1 MVTGYISIRYKEGIP
16 VSSGTTFR
24 RDKIFSTEVL
34 DLLNQIKSTIDQVRS
49 LPVDPVRGRALDNP
63 ETARA
68 GAAAVH
74 RLGAFLNDHRKL
86 VLATG
91 PSGLLIN
98 GRRLGAKDFP
108 TVTLESSLVSLFM
121 DAGIRNIAF
130 RLGVTQGELLS
141 FLDGLLR
148 RFWDLKDPK
157 AMNLRLAEQGVRSIG
172 VDDNEQ
178 EPLSAPGSDGEAKDA
193 SDRLPGLL
201 SLEKGRDGIA
211 ELYRLFQAAP
221 GELRPGL
228 RKVAAVILD
237 SFRHD
242 ARLAA
247 SIRRFVSAEAPGLM
261 PDAAEGDG
269 VGTVGAVAQAES
281 LLLLSTDEQTEPLV
295 QQAAP
300 LVHKLLAASRGDLA
314 AKILARLAGVLLDSS
329 PEGRRAAAEALL
341 SLHPAW
347 DAEPF
352 STTREGF
359 ETLLRSALDDEED
372 SQTYSKMAEV
382 AAILA
387 DGRLTRGE
395 PELALETLS
404 LLRRHHAS
412 KNPGT
417 AFRPEVASRTLEQIT
432 RSAGFPPIL
441 ERLRSGDPLAL
452 RVVESLGEAAAKCL
466 VDELKKIEMGSNRL
480 PLAEAISRI
489 GPGASAMLSDELQK
503 ASSPIEALR
512 LLEALPHAAA
522 EETAIVALSSTL
534 HHRVGEVRRRSAA
547 ILTERAYARSGEL
560 LLQALPGEKE
570 PTTRATIVEGLGR
583 LRVSGAFEGL
593 ATIADSRSESD
604 DLRAAACAALAA
616 LGHKEAI
623 PILSSI
629 ASKTSRGLGLLK
641 SASPALRTAAI
652 RALGQFQST
661 PEAREAIKRV
671 LDESDATLKAVAMES
686 LSKNPTPSPA
696 ASSAR
701 PTPAHATP
709 AGGVKLAGSLQEIA
723 FDQVCQLVGGS
734 EKTGLLVLSFDGRVA
749 RIWFERG
756 LVVAAEY
763 ERRRDQEA
771 FNAIARHRKGDFHFQ
786 PSERPPEKRI
796 QSPVHMML
804 LEAFRLADEGKK

>member
-1 MVTGYISIRYKEGIP
+1 M
-16 VSSGTTFR
+16 SSGTTFR

-34 DLLNQIKSTIDQVRS
+34 ELLHQLKNAIDQVRS
-49 LPVDPVRGRALDNP
+49 KPLDDP
-63 ETARA
+63 ETTKA
-68 GAAAVH
+68 GAAAVQG
-74 RLGAFLNDHRKL
+74 LAAFLNDHRKL
-86 VLATG
+86 VLATA
-91 PSGLLIN
+91 PNGLLIN

-108 TVTLESSLVSLFM
+108 TVTLESSLVSLFL
-121 DAGIRNIAF
+121 DAGIRNVAF
-130 RLGVTQGELLS
+130 RRGVGSGELLAC
-141 FLDGLLR
+141 LNGLVR
-148 RFWDLKDPK
+148 RFWDLKDAK
-157 AMNLRLAEQGVRSIG
+157 AINGRLGELSVTSISI
-172 VDDNEQ
+172 DDLDE
-178 EPLSAPGSDGEAKDA
+178 EILSVPGIETETKDGT
-193 SDRLPGLL
+193 DRLPGLL

-211 ELYRLFQAAP
+211 ELNQLFLNAP
-221 GELRPGL
+221 EALRPGI
-228 RKVAAVILD
+228 RKVAGLILD

-247 SIRRFVSAEAPGLM
+247 AIRRFVAAEAPGLM
-261 PDAAEGDG
+261 PDGADG
-269 VGTVGAVAQAES
+269 EPVGTSGAVAQAES
-281 LLLLSTDEQTEPLV
+281 LLLLSADEQTEPLV

-300 LVHKLLAASRGDLA
+300 LVRKLIAASRGDLA

-341 SLHPAW
+341 TLHPTW

-359 ETLLRSALDDEED
+359 ETLLRSALDDEKD

-404 LLRRHHAS
+404 LLHRHHSMKSSA
-412 KNPGT
+412 T
-417 AFRPEVASRTLEQIT
+417 AFRPEVASRTLQQIT
-432 RSAGFPPIL
+432 RSAGYPPLL

-452 RVVESLGEAAAKCL
+452 RVIEALGDVAARSL

-480 PLAEAISRI
+480 PLAEAIAQI
-489 GPGASAMLSDELQK
+489 GPEAAAMLSDELQK
-503 ASSPIEALR
+503 ATSPIEAIR
-512 LLEALPHAAA
+512 LLEALPHAAG
-522 EETAIVALSSTL
+522 EDIAIVALSSNL

-560 LLQALPGEKE
+560 LLQALPAEKE

-583 LRVSGAFEGL
+583 LRVSAAFEAL
-593 ATIADSRSESD
+593 ATIADSRSESE
-604 DLRAAACAALAA
+604 DLRAGACAALAG

-623 PILSSI
+623 PILVSI
-629 ASKTSRGLGLLK
+629 ASKSSRGLGLLK

-661 PEAREAIKRV
+661 PEARDAIKRIM
-671 LDESDATLKAVAMES
+671 DESDATFKAVAMES

-696 ASSAR
+696 ASAAR
-701 PTPAHATP
+701 VTPPHATP
-709 AGGVKLAGSLQEIA
+709 AGGVKLAGSLQEIS
-723 FDQVCQLVGGS
+723 FDQICQLVGGS
-734 EKTGLLVLSFDGRVA
+734 EKTGLLVLTFGGHVA

-763 ERRRDQEA
+763 DRRKDQEA
-771 FNAIARHRKGDFHFQ
+771 FNAIARHKRGDFHFQ

-804 LEAFRLADEGKK
+804 LEAFRIADEGKKA

>member
-1 MVTGYISIRYKEGIP
+1 
-16 VSSGTTFR
+16 VSSGTSFR

-34 DLLNQIKSTIDQVRS
+34 DLLHQLKIAIDRVRS
-49 LPVDPVRGRALDNP
+49 QPLEDP
-63 ETARA
+63 ETAKA
-68 GAAAVH
+68 GSAAVQS
-74 RLGAFLNDHRKL
+74 LAAFLNDHRKL
-86 VLATG
+86 VLSTA
-91 PSGLLIN
+91 PSGILVN

-108 TVTLESSLVSLFM
+108 TVTLESALVSLFL
-121 DAGIRNIAF
+121 DAGIKNVAF
-130 RLGVTQGELLS
+130 RHGVNSAELLP
-141 FLDGLLR
+141 FLDGLVR
-148 RFWDLKDPK
+148 RFWDLKETK
-157 AMNLRLAEQGVRSIG
+157 AINARLAERGVKSIS
-172 VDDNEQ
+172 VDDIEQ
-178 EPLSAPGSDGEAKDA
+178 EILSAPGSEADAKDA
-193 SDRLPGLL
+193 SDRVPGLL
-201 SLEKGRDGIA
+201 SLEKGREALA
-211 ELYRLFQAAP
+211 ELNHLFQSAP
-221 GELRPGL
+221 EELRPGL
-228 RKVAAVILD
+228 RKVAGLIVD

-247 SIRRFVSAEAPGLM
+247 AIRRFAAAEAPGLM
-261 PDAAEGDG
+261 PEGTEG
-269 VGTVGAVAQAES
+269 EAVGTVGAVAQAES
-281 LLLLSTDEQTEPLV
+281 LLLLSADEQTEPLV
-295 QQAAP
+295 EQAAP
-300 LVHKLLAASRGDLA
+300 LVRKLLAASRGDLA

-341 SLHPAW
+341 SLHPTW

-359 ETLLRSALDDEED
+359 ETLLRSALDDEKD
-372 SQTYSKMAEV
+372 SQTYAKMAEV

-404 LLRRHHAS
+404 LLRRHHTVKTVAL
-412 KNPGT
+412 
-417 AFRPEVASRTLEQIT
+417 AFRAEVASRTLQQIT
-432 RSAGFPPIL
+432 RSKGFPPLL
-441 ERLRSGDPLAL
+441 ERLRSGDPLAS
-452 RVVESLGEAAAKCL
+452 RVIEALGEAAARCL

-480 PLAEAISRI
+480 PLAEAISQI
-489 GPGASAMLSDELQK
+489 GPAAAAMLSDDLQK
-503 ASSPIEALR
+503 ATSPIEALR
-512 LLEALPHAAA
+512 LLEALPHAAT
-522 EETAIVALSSTL
+522 EEIASVALSSTL

-560 LLQALPGEKE
+560 LLQALPAEKE

-604 DLRAAACAALAA
+604 GLRAAACAALAG

-623 PILSSI
+623 PILVSI
-629 ASKTSRGLGLLK
+629 ASKSARGLGLLK

-661 PEAREAIKRV
+661 PEAREALKKI
-671 LDESDATLKAVAMES
+671 LDESDDTFKAVAMES

-696 ASSAR
+696 GSSAR
-701 PTPAHATP
+701 VTPPHATP

-734 EKTGLLVLSFDGRVA
+734 EKTGLLVLGFEGKVA

-756 LVVAAEY
+756 MVVAAEY
-763 ERRRDQEA
+763 ERRKDQEA
-771 FNAIARHRKGDFHFQ
+771 FNAIARHKRGDFHFQ

-804 LEAFRLADEGKK
+804 LEAFRVADEGKK